1 MFHFDSIYETIPYL
15 LGGISVTLKYTFVS
29 LILGLIG
36 GTFLSLLKLSRF
48 KVLAAFAVG
57 YTSVFRGTPL
67 LLQLTLIYY
76 GLPQLFLMNIGIF
89 EAGVLAFSLNSAAY
103 TSEIIKAG
111 IQSVDKGQFEAMLAL
126 GIPYSKGM
134 KDIIL
139 PQAIKTIL
147 PALVNEMINLLKE
160 SSIISVIGEAD
171 LLRRAHLVS
180 AEKYLFFEPLMIIG
194 CVYYILV
201 MGLSL
206 LSKLLEKKL
215 A

>member
-89 EAGVLAFSLNSAAY
+89 EAGVLAFSLNSSAY

-111 IQSVDKGQFEAMLAL
+111 IQAVDKGQFEAMLAL

-139 PQAIKTIL
+139 PQGLFAVSVRASEEAIAPIKAQYEQLHTEPDIL
-147 PALVNEMINLLKE
+147 PPSTA
-160 SSIISVIGEAD
+160 SCPAS
-171 LLRRAHLVS
+171 RRR
-180 AEKYLFFEPLMIIG
+180 F
-194 CVYYILV
+194 
-201 MGLSL
+201 
-206 LSKLLEKKL
+206 
-215 A
+215 